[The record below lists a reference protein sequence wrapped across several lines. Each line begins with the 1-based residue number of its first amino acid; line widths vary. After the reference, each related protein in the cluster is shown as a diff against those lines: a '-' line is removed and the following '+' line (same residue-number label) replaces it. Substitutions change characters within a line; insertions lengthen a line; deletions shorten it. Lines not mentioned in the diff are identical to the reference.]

1 MDNIE
6 DIEKINEYIDN
17 CNIKLSH
24 YDMAF
29 VLSKIFNNKY
39 RYLGKKKWEYYDDD
53 DIIWKDDENKK
64 HIINDIKYNLS
75 NMFVKRSSYWLD
87 LSLKEKCVDLEILY
101 KIKSNKLLIAA
112 NYLNDDKYISIV
124 IKEAT
129 SFFDI
134 HSND

>member
-6 DIEKINEYIDN
+6 DIEKLNEYIDN

-24 YDMAF
+24 YDMAY
-29 VLSKIFNNKY
+29 VLSKIYNNKY

-53 DIIWKDDENKK
+53 NTWKDDENKK
-64 HIINDIKYNLS
+64 HLIKDIKNNLS
-75 NMFVKRSSYWLD
+75 NMFVKRSSHWLEM
-87 LSLKEKCVDLEILY
+87 SLNEKCVNHEILY
-101 KIKSNKLLIAA
+101 KIKSNKLLTAA
-112 NYLNDDKYISIV
+112 NYLKDDKYISIV